1 MTIPDETRLN
11 ILRILTEE
19 PEINQRELAKRL
31 GVSLGKANYCLRA
44 LVSKGLVKAKNF
56 QNNKHKSAYIYL
68 LTSGG
73 IEKKAELTRQF
84 LHLKM
89 AEYDTLKLEI
99 DGLYQEIYGKDR
111 PTAGET
117 DA

>member
-11 ILRILTEE
+11 ILRIFTDE

-44 LVSKGLVKAKNF
+44 LVSKGLVKTKNF
-56 QNNKHKSAYIYL
+56 KGNQHKSAYIYL
-68 LTSGG
+68 LTPGG

-89 AEYDTLKLEI
+89 TEYDALKLEI
-99 DGLYQEIYGKDR
+99 DRLYQEVYGEDR
-111 PTAGET
+111 QETAKT
-117 DA
+117 DE